1 MKLNRDLSMDVAK
14 EFLKN
19 RKHAKICEP
28 FAATG
33 IRALRYAKE
42 VRGTGAPGHRGA
54 EKSSKYDAEPRKSD
68 LRSPGIKVFAGDIRQ
83 SAIDLIKKNAKLNK
97 VNNIEVFRGDANEL
111 LTARK
116 YDLIDLDPFGTP
128 APFIDSALKGL
139 KANGLLTATAT
150 DMMALCGVAPK
161 AGTKMPKYDGAK
173 AMKCEFVH
181 EVAVR
186 LLLGFIA
193 RKSKRIMKPLLSLST
208 EHYIRVFVKFGTP
221 VTGSRQPDIGC
232 VNYNPKT
239 GKRSVSKT
247 PKKGYKHAGP
257 LWTGKLWD
265 KRFVGKLLR
274 GTGALERW
282 GTDSK
287 LRKILET
294 IYQEANGKPLFYTVR
309 ELYKGKTQPKITEV
323 LKKFKATRTHFK
335 PQAVRLK

>member
-1 MKLNRDLSMDVAK
+1 MKLNRDLSMTIAS
-14 EFLKN
+14 EFFKN
-19 RKHAKICEP
+19 REQVKVCEP

-33 IRALRYAKE
+33 IRAIRYAKE
-42 VRGTGAPGHRGA
+42 VSALSIQPSGLTI
-54 EKSSKYDAEPRKSD
+54 Y
-68 LRSPGIKVFAGDIRQ
+68 AGDIRQ
-83 SAIDLIKKNAKLNK
+83 SAVDLIKKNAKLNK
-97 VNNIEVFRGDANEL
+97 VKNIEVFRCDANEL

-139 KANGLLTATAT
+139 KANGLLAATAT

-161 AGTKMPKYDGAK
+161 AGTKMPKYGGAK
-173 AMKCEFVH
+173 SIKCEFVH

-193 RKSKRIMKPLLSLST
+193 RRSKRVMKPLLSLST
-208 EHYIRVFVKFGTP
+208 EHYIRVFVKFGK
-221 VTGSRQPDIGC
+221 VEGGRSKVEGGIGF

-257 LWTGKLWD
+257 LWIGKLWHKPFLKKLD
-265 KRFVGKLLR
+265 FENKLLELMI
-274 GTGALERW
+274 G
-282 GTDSK
+282 
-287 LRKILET
+287 
-294 IYQEANGKPLFYTVR
+294 EANGKPLFYTVR
-309 ELYKGKTQPKITEV
+309 ELYKGKSQPKMLEV

-335 PQAVRLK
+335 PQGVRLKL